1 MLFHVISV
9 IHVLISTFGIS
20 QMVRRTKKRTYLFQL
35 SKKAPSI
42 VVVYWLGGCG
52 LPPRLVP
59 TWLGVTGWYQRRMG
73 YWYYSWFIWPKIWSA
88 KITKNKHKLRFCNS
102 FNWCI
107 FGSGTKRSKHHK
119 CHKWLKLISP
129 ILPSTQKN
137 IEKCWRE
144 ISQWAISMAVWLAFL
159 HKGPFRSSQLNL
171 LCKYQ
176 HLWSHEPF
184 VARYR
189 NGETAVGRDG
199 RLLKGWNGGV
209 VKHRETCRVYTT
221 VLKVAGGLFLRSSF
235 FCFTFWLC
243 QEKSWCFLIDFTFW
257 RVFSVGVWSSG
268 SWPFGRLTCGT

>member
-1 MLFHVISV
+1 MLLLRLLFVLEHPGLCFRCTDHQKWKVKVFLFWIRHLQLPYVMLFHVISV

-42 VVVYWLGGCG
+42 AVVYWLGGCG

-59 TWLGVTGWYQRRMG
+59 TLRVTGWYQRRMG

-102 FNWCI
+102 FNCCI

-144 ISQWAISMAVWLAFL
+144 IS
-159 HKGPFRSSQLNL
+159 
-171 LCKYQ
+171 
-176 HLWSHEPF
+176 
-184 VARYR
+184 R
-189 NGETAVGRDG
+189 N
-199 RLLKGWNGGV
+199 
-209 VKHRETCRVYTT
+209 
-221 VLKVAGGLFLRSSF
+221 
-235 FCFTFWLC
+235 
-243 QEKSWCFLIDFTFW
+243 
-257 RVFSVGVWSSG
+257 
-268 SWPFGRLTCGT
+268 